1 MGRVSLYYYTVTN
14 MKPSQVTNRL
24 RIKMGKGCGLGVST
38 SDNYTDIQK
47 VESPESLDFD
57 PVFLARFPV
66 EELMEDRISILHS
79 SKDMDWKST
88 WEFEDKSALWNF
100 NLHYFEYLF
109 PLVKAWKDTRETRYL
124 NKTVEM
130 IEGWIDANPVGTSPA
145 WSSYTTA
152 LRIVT
157 WISYYGYVSEA
168 VTEEFREKFL
178 SSLHQQ
184 FKHLSDH
191 LEKDILGNHY
201 FEDLKSLV
209 IAALFFKEEAVLGK
223 ALKDFK
229 AECKEEI
236 LPDGM
241 HFELSPMY
249 HKIIFEGMLRVA
261 TALRRAW
268 KKDAEIE
275 AYLQPMLDVA
285 YSFEDGLERV
295 PLFNDGGN
303 NVAKSLDT
311 LLVTAESEF
320 GLRPHFKGRLES
332 SGFYIFEKIT
342 NGHRWKLIVDAGQ
355 PGPKYI
361 PGHAHCD
368 AMSYELFYDGE
379 PTVVNC
385 GTYAYQCKE
394 RSFFRSTAAHNTVMV
409 EGTEQSQCWGAFRL
423 AKRSSTRV
431 LNVTEDF
438 ITMEMTDQ
446 KGHKVKRTITLS
458 DSLTV
463 RDESEGNNLLSYV
476 HLTDGLS
483 VHAATGTR
491 ETYSDPYAAD
501 YGRKDSITTI
511 ELRSNDH
518 IEYMLSLG
526 EQTTGETGKAAA
538 DQYKGYKPLAFLN
551 KQLYFYK
558 YGKLWTERNAGMKMV
573 ADIVGGSWKDKSRT
587 LTRLFRR
594 EPKFAV
600 PIDDHRIIVAGF
612 KKLLMVDVNNKDVQ
626 IICESRAGFSDPL
639 NICKTDNNW
648 LMVWG
653 DYGSNPNHEAINIYG
668 LRTDLTVET
677 VYSFQPGQIRH
688 IHNIIPRL
696 KGGYYIFTGDQEAG
710 AGIYI
715 ADYDFKS
722 VVPAFTGK
730 QQYRAVVGF
739 DTPNGLLYA
748 TDAVNEQNY
757 VYYIK
762 DDEPEQIYELNGSC
776 IYGTKYNGSYYF
788 ATTVEP
794 DENNRGL
801 TSWVSRKR
809 GAGILSDEVKLVE
822 IDSGMTGRV
831 MASYKKDLW
840 PMKLMQY
847 GSIQFPHGESDEMWL
862 YPVAVQGKDGT
873 AIKMEIY
880 YDR

>member
-1 MGRVSLYYYTVTN
+1 MGRVSLYYHTVKN
-14 MKPSQVTNRL
+14 MKPSQVINRL
-24 RIKMGKGCGLGVST
+24 RIKLGKGCPLGVAV
-38 SDNYTDIQK
+38 SDNKTNIQK
-47 VESPESLDFD
+47 VESSESLDFD
-57 PVFLARFPV
+57 PVFLERFPV
-66 EELMEDRISILHS
+66 VELMEDTITILHS
-79 SKDMDWKST
+79 SKKMDWRRT
-88 WEFEDKSALWNF
+88 WNFEDRSALWNF
-100 NLHYFEYLF
+100 NLHYFEYLL
-109 PLVKAWKDTRETRYL
+109 PLVKAWKDTGEKQYL

-130 IEGWIDANPVGTSPA
+130 IEGWIDANPIGKNPA
-145 WSSYTTA
+145 WASYTTA

-157 WISYYGYVSEA
+157 WISWYGYVNKEIS
-168 VTEEFREKFL
+168 EEFRERFL
-178 SSLHQQ
+178 ASLHDQYAY
-184 FKHLSDH
+184 LSVH

-209 IAALFFKEEAVLGK
+209 LASIFFRDDVAFKK
-223 ALKDFK
+223 AIDDFK
-229 AECKEEI
+229 TECKEEI

-261 TALRRAW
+261 VALRGVGR
-268 KKDAEIE
+268 KDQEIE
-275 AYLQPMLDVA
+275 NYLQPMLDVA
-285 YSFEDGLERV
+285 YSFEDGLERI

-303 NVAKSLDT
+303 NVAKSLDA
-311 LLVTAESEF
+311 LVNTAD
-320 GLRPHFKGRLES
+320 GLGYKPSFKGKLKD
-332 SGFYIFEKIT
+332 SGFYIFKK
-342 NGHRWKLIVDAGQ
+342 NMGGHSWKLIVDTGQ

-368 AMSYELFYDGE
+368 AMSFELFRDGK
-379 PTVVNC
+379 PVVVNC

-409 EGTEQSQCWGAFRL
+409 VGTEQSQCWGAFRL

-431 LNVTEDF
+431 LDVTDNSL
-438 ITMEMTDQ
+438 TMEMTDQ
-446 KGHKVKRTITLS
+446 KGQKVKRTIELS
-458 DSLTV
+458 DTLTV

-476 HLTDGLS
+476 HSADGFCLH
-483 VHAATGTR
+483 VETGTN
-491 ETYSDPYAAD
+491 ETYNDPYAVD

-511 ELRSNDH
+511 ELRANHH
-518 IEYMLSLG
+518 IEYKVSCG
-526 EQTTGETGKAAA
+526 EQTTGAIEKMPT
-538 DQYKGYKPLAFLN
+538 DQYKGYKPLVFLN

-558 YGKLWTERNAGMKMV
+558 SGKLWTVRNAEMKMV
-573 ADIVGGSWKDKSRT
+573 ADVVGGSWKDKSRT
-587 LTRLFRR
+587 LIRLFRR

-600 PIDDHRIIVAGF
+600 PIDDHRMIVAGF

-626 IICESRAGFSDPL
+626 VLSESRAGFSDPL
-639 NICKTDNNW
+639 NICKAEKNW

-668 LRTDLTVET
+668 LKADLTVET
-677 VYSFQPGQIRH
+677 VYSFQAGQIRH

-696 KGGYYIFTGDQEAG
+696 KGGYYIFTGDQETS
-710 AGIYI
+710 AGIYT
-715 ADYDFKS
+715 ADYDFER
-722 VVPAFTGK
+722 VEPVLTGK
-730 QQYRAVVGF
+730 QRYRAVVGF
-739 DTPNGLLYA
+739 DTPDGLLYA

-757 VYYIK
+757 VYHLK
-762 DDEPEQIYELNGSC
+762 ANEPEQIYELNGSC
-776 IYGTKYNGSYYF
+776 IYGTENSGSYYF

-822 IDSGMTGRV
+822 IDNEMAGRII
-831 MASYKKDLW
+831 ASYKKDLW

-862 YPVAVQGKDGT
+862 YPVAVKGFDGK
-873 AIKMEIY
+873 AVR
-880 YDR
+880 YDK